1 MSWFGRTRFNCIDVI
16 FSLTGVN
23 SNPGEEILDILCEK
37 PDVTVHRLM
46 HLLECAELTSVL
58 DIIRQTL
65 GNILIYIV
73 INKKMKIQLVLPLL
87 MFTPRTDNCFAKML

>member
-1 MSWFGRTRFNCIDVI
+1 M
-16 FSLTGVN
+16 VN

-46 HLLECAELTSVL
+46 YLLESAELTSVL
-58 DIIRQTL
+58 DIVRQTL

-73 INKKMKIQLVLPLL
+73 INQKSKMWSSGKGVWWSSGKGVWWFSGKGVWWLSI
-87 MFTPRTDNCFAKML
+87 

>member
-1 MSWFGRTRFNCIDVI
+1 MFGRTRFNCIDVI

-46 HLLECAELTSVL
+46 YLLESAELTSVL
-58 DIIRQTL
+58 DIVRQTL

-73 INKKMKIQLVLPLL
+73 INQKSKMWSSGKGVWWLSI
-87 MFTPRTDNCFAKML
+87 